1 MLFSSPVF
9 LFLFLPVL
17 LALYAV
23 CPQRGKNV
31 LLLAASLLFYA
42 WGEPLL
48 ILVMFA
54 SIGMNYGFGLWVER
68 ARSATGRHI
77 AISAAVVGNLAL
89 LGYFKYAGFLIQNL
103 NVLLAAVG
111 LPELGSTYVVM
122 PIGISFYTFQAMSY
136 VIDVYRGE
144 TRAQKNPIVMA
155 LYIALFPQLIAGPIV
170 RYVDVAAQMAQR
182 RVTLA
187 GFSSGIQRFI
197 IGLGKKMLLAN
208 AAASVADSIFDIPSH
223 QLSLTVAWL
232 GIVCYAVQIY
242 FDFAG
247 YSDMAIGL
255 GRMFG
260 FEFLE
265 NFNYPYISRSITEF
279 WRRWHISLSTW
290 FRDYVYIPLGGNR
303 RGPARTYANLL
314 IVFLLCGLWH
324 GASWNFVIWGAF
336 HGAFLIIE
344 RGAVGRWLA
353 RAWGPVQHLYAL
365 VVVLVGWVFFR
376 AETFPMALG
385 YLGAMLGLNGLS
397 SVEYPLALF
406 LDSGVIVALLAGALA
421 STPIV
426 PWLVRRYEQQT
437 VRTLDAWR
445 QTALATGWE
454 LSRLAGLTLIFVGSA
469 ANMVASTYNPFIY
482 FRF

>member
-17 LALYAV
+17 LALYTL
-23 CPQRGKNV
+23 CPRFGKNL
-31 LLLAASLLFYA
+31 LLLAASLFFYA
-42 WGEPLL
+42 WGEPML
-48 ILVMFA
+48 ILIMLV
-54 SIGMNYGFGLWVER
+54 SIGMNFGFGLWVER
-68 ARSATGRHI
+68 AHGTRQGHVALGL
-77 AISAAVVGNLAL
+77 AVFCNLAL
-89 LGYFKYAGFLIQNL
+89 LGYFKYADFLIQNL
-103 NVLLAAVG
+103 NVALGAVG
-111 LPELGSTYVVM
+111 LPEIGSTYVVM

-136 VIDVYRGE
+136 VIDVYRRE
-144 TRAQKNPIVMA
+144 TRAQRSLIDMA

-170 RYVDVAAQMAQR
+170 RYVDVASQMRDR

-208 AAASVADSIFDIPSH
+208 AAASVADAIFDIPSQ
-223 QLSLTVAWL
+223 QLALPVAWL

-265 NFNYPYISRSITEF
+265 NFNYPYIARSITEF

-303 RGPARTYANLL
+303 YGALRTYCNLL

-336 HGAFLIIE
+336 HGSFLIFE
-344 RGAVGRWLA
+344 RVGISQLLA
-353 RAWGPVQHLYAL
+353 RVWSPVQHAYTLL
-365 VVVLVGWVFFR
+365 VVLVGWVFFR
-376 AETFPMALG
+376 AETLGTALN
-385 YLGAMLGLNGLS
+385 YLAAMCGANGVS
-397 SVEYPLALF
+397 NAEYPLPLF
-406 LDSGVIVALLAGALA
+406 LDSGLVVTLIAGALA
-421 STPIV
+421 STPVI
-426 PWLVRRYEQQT
+426 PWLARRYEGLAAQT
-437 VRTLDAWR
+437 AEQWR
-445 QTALATGWE
+445 QTFVASAWE
-454 LSRLAGLTLIFVGSA
+454 LSRLACLGLIFVGSA